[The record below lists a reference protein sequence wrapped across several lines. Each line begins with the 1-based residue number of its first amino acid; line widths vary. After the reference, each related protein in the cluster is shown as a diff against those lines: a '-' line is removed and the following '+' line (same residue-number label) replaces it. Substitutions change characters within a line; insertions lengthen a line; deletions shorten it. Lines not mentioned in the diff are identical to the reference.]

1 MTDIQTQT
9 ILDQRAMDQ
18 ALAKQATKEAN
29 RVKQRTSYNER
40 YANDPEF
47 RQREKERNLMAYYIK
62 KEGKVAGAVAIPLS
76 S

>member
-9 ILDQRAMDQ
+9 ILDQRAMYQ

>member
-1 MTDIQTQT
+1 MY
-9 ILDQRAMDQ
+9 Q

-62 KEGKVAGAVAIPLS
+62 KEGKVAGAVASPLS

>member
-1 MTDIQTQT
+1 METHT
-9 ILDQRAMDQ
+9 ILEQRAMYQ

-62 KEGKVAGAVAIPLS
+62 KEGKVAGAVASPLS

>member
-1 MTDIQTQT
+1 MY
-9 ILDQRAMDQ
+9 Q